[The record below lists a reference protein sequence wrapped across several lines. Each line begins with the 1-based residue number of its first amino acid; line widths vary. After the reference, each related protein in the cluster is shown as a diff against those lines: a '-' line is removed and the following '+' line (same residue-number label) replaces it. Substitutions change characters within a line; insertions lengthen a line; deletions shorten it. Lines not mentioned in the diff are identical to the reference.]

1 MQKLQVRGW
10 SPSSSCIYAY
20 ILCRKMILNGWDKMS
35 LSEASFLSPQ
45 QHTER
50 QVYGSSSRDTHS
62 PPSWFFNLR
71 TGDLSVLRAICSR
84 ELLTLGVGAYPDLV
98 CPTGISISTLLRCMG
113 PVMVGLRLPLTDVSQ
128 F

>member
-1 MQKLQVRGW
+1 
-10 SPSSSCIYAY
+10 
-20 ILCRKMILNGWDKMS
+20 MILNGWDKMS